1 MIANAMLSYPL
12 SYLTTI
18 EAFIVHIAE
27 LTAEFDSLML
37 LLQKVGE
44 SASGVCVMMTV
55 AVGMLYH
62 SVIV

>member
-1 MIANAMLSYPL
+1 VIANAMLSYPL

-18 EAFIVHIAE
+18 EVFIVHIAE